1 MIDSA
6 DFQKAVTLIDNAG
19 NVLITTHTRPDG
31 DACGSVIAI
40 HHALTALGKQVKLLF
55 LSEIP
60 EWYESLFA
68 DNVPIL
74 GRDVTVDQLMQGRFA
89 EPDLIIIIDTNS
101 YSQLPGLEAY
111 LKQNDKPV
119 LIIDHHLSADGL
131 GDVEL
136 IDTSA
141 AATGL
146 IVHDLF
152 DFANWPVTEEI
163 AHALFVA
170 VAADTG
176 WFRFTNTD
184 SRTLRDCGCLID
196 AGANPSQIYH
206 ELYQNFSHQRFKLMA
221 AMLNSLELSFD
232 GRFAAVQLS
241 KQDFERTGAAR
252 KDTENLIDECRR
264 MPTVEVTALF
274 VELKDGRI
282 RCSLRSKGAVDVR
295 QIAQKFDGGG
305 HQMAAGTFL
314 PAPLQNAKQLIQ
326 AELEKY
332 LK

>member
-1 MIDSA
+1 MPAAPSSL
-6 DFQKAVTLIDNAG
+6 V
-19 NVLITTHTRPDG
+19 
-31 DACGSVIAI
+31 AI
-40 HHALTALGKQVKLLF
+40 HHALTALGKDVKLLF

-74 GRDVTVDQLMQGRFA
+74 GRDVTGDQLIQGQFA
-89 EPDLIIIIDTNS
+89 DPDLIIIVDTNS
-101 YSQLPGLEAY
+101 YSQLPGFEAY

-119 LIIDHHLSADGL
+119 LVIDHHLTADGL

-136 IDTSA
+136 IDTTA

-152 DFANWPVTEEI
+152 RHADWPITEEI

-170 VAADTG
+170 VATDTG

-184 SRTLRDCGCLID
+184 SRTLRDCARLVD

-206 ELYQNFSHQRFKLMA
+206 ELYQNFSPERFRLMA
-221 AMLNSLELSFD
+221 AMVNSLELQFD
-232 GRFAAVQLS
+232 GRYAAVQLS
-241 KQDFERTGAAR
+241 QQDFERTGAAS

-264 MPTVEVTALF
+264 IPTVEVTALF

-282 RCSLRSKGAVDVR
+282 RCSLRSRGAVDVR
-295 QIAQKFDGGG
+295 QIAQKFQGGG

-314 PAPLQNAKQLIQ
+314 PPPLQNAKQLIQ

>member
-6 DFQKAVTLIDNAG
+6 DFQKAVALIDNAG

-31 DACGSVIAI
+31 DACGCAVAI
-40 HHALTALGKQVKLLF
+40 RHALTALGKQVRLLF

-60 EWYESLFA
+60 EWYAPLFD
-68 DNVPIL
+68 DNVSIL
-74 GRDVTVDQLMQGRFA
+74 GRDVTADQLLPGRFA
-89 EPDLIIIIDTNS
+89 NPDLIIIIDTNS
-101 YSQLPGLEAY
+101 YSQLPGFEAY

-119 LIIDHHLSADGL
+119 LVIDHHLTSDNL
-131 GDVEL
+131 GDVQL

-141 AATGL
+141 AAAGL
-146 IVHDLF
+146 IVHDLVE
-152 DFANWPVTEEI
+152 FANWPVTSKI

-176 WFRFTNTD
+176 WFQFTNTD
-184 SRTLRDCGCLID
+184 SRTLRDCALLID

-206 ELYQNFSHQRFKLMA
+206 DLYQNFSAQRFELMA
-221 AMLNSLELSFD
+221 AMLSSLELHFD
-232 GRFAAVQLS
+232 GRYAAVQLS
-241 KQDFERTGAAR
+241 QQDFERTGAAR

-264 MPTVEVTALF
+264 IATVEVAALF
-274 VELKDGRI
+274 VELPDGRI
-282 RCSLRSKGAVDVR
+282 RCSLRSRGDVDVR

-314 PAPLQNAKQLIQ
+314 PPPLQNAKRLIH